1 MPKRKYRTKEL
12 EMNPCEERAREAARN
27 LSDAVNE
34 MSFDVEAFAD
44 ELLRQHR
51 TLQQNAFGAFLAT
64 VKAWAGLSDNRF
76 DLRNEYTVESSRKI
90 VETLGEY
97 GLKPPFI

>member
-1 MPKRKYRTKEL
+1 
-12 EMNPCEERAREAARN
+12 MNQCEERAREAAKN
-27 LSDAVNE
+27 LADAVNE

-51 TLQQNAFGAFLAT
+51 TIQQNTFGAFLAT
-64 VKAWAGLSDNRF
+64 VKAWAGLESNRY
-76 DLRNEYTVESSRKI
+76 DLRNEFTAESSRKI
-90 VETLGEY
+90 VEALGEY